1 MNDTAA
7 DLVFKALETNQSVVS
22 LSLSNSNECRNT
34 LTIDSWMRLG
44 EVLSKNKIISILN
57 LPNNSLRNEG
67 FKHIVSGLV
76 A

>member
-7 DLVFKALETNQSVVS
+7 DVVFKALETNQSVVS